1 MDEPMMPTREA
12 TASGRRVLIV
22 DDSRDTAG
30 LFKALLKIEGY
41 EARTAYD
48 GPEAIE
54 VAKRHCPHVV
64 LLDLTLPTMGG
75 VEVAQALRRV
85 PELSQCHIV
94 AVSGY
99 DLDRIAQPSPFDL
112 HLTKPVDPDTLL
124 RLLADMTADGR
135 TAVAD
140 EPVVT
145 SRDMPA

>member
-1 MDEPMMPTREA
+1 MPTREV

-54 VAKRHCPHVV
+54 AAKQDCPHVV

-75 VEVAQALRRV
+75 VAVARALRQV
-85 PELSQCHIV
+85 PELSQCHII

-99 DLDRIAQPSPFDL
+99 DGDRIAQPSPFDL
-112 HLTKPVDPDTLL
+112 HLTKPVDPGTLL
-124 RLLADMTADGR
+124 KLLAEMTAGGSAPSAR
-135 TAVAD
+135 SNA
-140 EPVVT
+140 
-145 SRDMPA
+145 S